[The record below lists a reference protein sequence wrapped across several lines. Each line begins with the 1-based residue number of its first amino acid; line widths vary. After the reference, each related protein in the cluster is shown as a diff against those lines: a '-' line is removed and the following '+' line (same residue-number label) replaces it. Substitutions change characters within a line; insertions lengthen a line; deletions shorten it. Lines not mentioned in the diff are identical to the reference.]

1 MVSIAD
7 FVDVALYTVK
17 RIEINDKVN
26 FKTFKKDREVEIEKI
41 DKGLFNVSENRI
53 YKCTL
58 DLINNN
64 PHKIKKVRGYKYKG
78 KTIYEYKIPLEAG
91 LDCRV
96 AYIFYKEEIII
107 FFISNIIIKNEFTK
121 LVSKL
126 KDVKKI

>member
-1 MVSIAD
+1 MIC
-7 FVDVALYTVK
+7 L
-17 RIEINDKVN
+17 
-26 FKTFKKDREVEIEKI
+26 IEKKI
-41 DKGLFNVSENRI
+41 VIEENSYLEKFFEHNRKHEDYIRNRI

-96 AYIFYKEEIII
+96 AYIFHKEEIII

-126 KDVKKI
+126 KNVKKI

>member
-1 MVSIAD
+1 MIC
-7 FVDVALYTVK
+7 L
-17 RIEINDKVN
+17 
-26 FKTFKKDREVEIEKI
+26 IEKKI
-41 DKGLFNVSENRI
+41 VIEENSYLEKFFEHNRKHEDYIRNRI

-64 PHKIKKVRGYKYKG
+64 PHKIKKVRRYKYKG

-96 AYIFYKEEIII
+96 AYIFHKEEIII

>member
-1 MVSIAD
+1 MIC
-7 FVDVALYTVK
+7 L
-17 RIEINDKVN
+17 
-26 FKTFKKDREVEIEKI
+26 I
-41 DKGLFNVSENRI
+41 DKKIVIEENSYLEKFFEHNRKHEDYIRNRI

-58 DLINNN
+58 DLINTN

-78 KTIYEYKIPLEAG
+78 KTIYEY
-91 LDCRV
+91 RV
-96 AYIFYKEEIII
+96 AYIFHKEEIII